1 MTWDDYRLVLVLARC
16 GRIPEAAERLG
27 VTVST
32 VFRHLERIEGLL
44 KEPVFFRDRG
54 EYQANELG
62 TEIVL
67 AAERME
73 QEVRR
78 IARLSDGRNQQIQG
92 KVTITATEVLTPF
105 FVARHVPA
113 LLEIHPALEVR
124 VIASN
129 QVLSLEGREA
139 DIALRP
145 MRPSDEALF
154 GRKLT
159 DMRWA
164 RYRSRA
170 VEIAGGPAAGTAE
183 DYTNTS
189 FLVQNRNAD
198 HVKSRFQSNSLLSTA
213 ALVAS
218 GSGEAVLPMILG
230 EQWHGLQRVSDPIVE
245 KQAELWVVCHGDVRR
260 NARVRVVFDAMVK
273 AAFQDRHLFLGEERH
288 D

>member
-16 GRIPEAAERLG
+16 GRIPDAAEALG

-32 VFRHLERIEGLL
+32 VFRHLERIEGQL

-54 EYQANELG
+54 DYQANELG

-78 IARLSDGRNQQIQG
+78 IARLSDGRDQQIQG
-92 KVTITATEVLTPF
+92 KVTITATEVLAPF
-105 FVARHVPA
+105 FLARHVSA
-113 LLEIHPALEVR
+113 LLEQHPALEVQI
-124 VIASN
+124 VSSN
-129 QVLSLEGREA
+129 QVLSLENREA

-159 DMRWA
+159 EMRWA
-164 RYRSRA
+164 RYRACTSEAPAGSRA
-170 VEIAGGPAAGTAE
+170 GTGE
-183 DYTNTS
+183 DYTNTL
-189 FLVQNRNAD
+189 FLEKDRNAYGL
-198 HVKSRFQSNSLLSTA
+198 KSRFQSNSLLSTA

-230 EQWHGLQRVSDPIVE
+230 EQWSGLQRTSEPIVE
-245 KQAELWVVCHGDVRR
+245 NHAELWIVCHSDVRR
-260 NARVRVVFDAMVK
+260 NARVRVVFDAMIK
-273 AAFQDRHLFLGEERH
+273 AAAQDRRLFLG
-288 D
+288 DI